1 MKKNISLGGGYGLSG
16 QMMSRPL
23 MISDLLKH
31 ASSQFATTE
40 IVSKRVEGDIHRYTY
55 SDCEFRARKVSQVLT
70 RLGLQLSDRVG
81 TLAWNGYRHIE
92 LYYGI
97 SGSGLVC
104 HTINPRLFE
113 DQIVFIINHAQ
124 DQVIFF
130 DLSFLALVEKL
141 QAVCPSVQYWVCM
154 VDEDLIPISKI
165 PNLLSYETL
174 LSKESGDITWP
185 VFDENL
191 AAALCYT
198 SGTTGNPKG
207 ALFSHRSTRLH
218 AYVSALPDSF
228 DLSASDTIMPVV
240 PMFHVNAWGIP
251 YSCPMVGAKLVLP
264 GPQLDAPSL
273 FELIRSEE
281 VTMSLGVPTVWSNLL
296 LHMSENGQTFTHFK
310 KAVVGGSACP
320 PQMMDSLNHLGVRV
334 IHAWGM
340 TELSPLGTFA
350 TLTGADLKK
359 PISEQHKILQK
370 QGRALFGIEMKI
382 VDEDGL
388 ELVHDGVAFG
398 NLMVKGS
405 CVINNYFGVEESPL
419 IDGWFPTGDVATI
432 DAAGNMQIT
441 DRTKDV
447 IKSGGEWISSIAIE
461 NIASAHPDLLAVAC
475 IAIAH
480 PKWDERPLLVVVKKP
495 NYIRSEQ
502 LLKEEI
508 WQLFQGKMAKWC
520 VPDEIIFIEEMPLTA
535 TGKIFKLKL
544 RDLLKD
550 FQFSN

>member
-1 MKKNISLGGGYGLSG
+1 MKKNISLAGGYGLSG
-16 QMMSRPL
+16 QMMFRPL

-31 ASSQFATTE
+31 ASSQFATAE

-55 SDCEFRARKVSQVLT
+55 SDCEFRARKVSQALT
-70 RLGLQLSDRVG
+70 RLGLELSDRVG
-81 TLAWNGYRHIE
+81 TLAWNGYRHLE

-130 DLSFLALVEKL
+130 DLSFLALIEKL

-154 VDEDLIPISKI
+154 VDEDLIPFSKI

-228 DLSASDTIMPVV
+228 DMSASDTIMPVV

-251 YSCPMVGAKLVLP
+251 YSSPMVGAKLVLP

-273 FELIRSEE
+273 FQLIQSEE

-296 LHMSENGQTFTHFK
+296 SYMSENDQTFTHFK

-320 PQMMDSLNHLGVRV
+320 PKMMDSFNHLGVRV

-340 TELSPLGTFA
+340 TELSPLGTVA
-350 TLTGADLKK
+350 NLTSADLKK
-359 PISEQHKILQK
+359 PIFEQKSILQK

-382 VDEDGL
+382 VDEYGL
-388 ELVHDGVAFG
+388 ELVHDGVTFG
-398 NLMVKGS
+398 NLMVRGS

-461 NIASAHPDLLAVAC
+461 NIASAHPDLFAVAC

-480 PKWDERPLLVVVKKP
+480 PKWEERPLLVAVKKP

-550 FQFSN
+550 FQFQ

>member
-1 MKKNISLGGGYGLSG
+1 
-16 QMMSRPL
+16 
-23 MISDLLKH
+23 
-31 ASSQFATTE
+31 TTE

-55 SDCEFRARKVSQVLT
+55 ADCEFRARKVSQALT

-81 TLAWNGYRHIE
+81 TLAWNGYRHLE

-154 VDEDLIPISKI
+154 VDEDLIPFSKI

-228 DLSASDTIMPVV
+228 DMSASDTIMPVV

-264 GPQLDAPSL
+264 VFGCANCLVK
-273 FELIRSEE
+273 FT
-281 VTMSLGVPTVWSNLL
+281 VT
-296 LHMSENGQTFTHFK
+296 HE
-310 KAVVGGSACP
+310 
-320 PQMMDSLNHLGVRV
+320 
-334 IHAWGM
+334 
-340 TELSPLGTFA
+340 
-350 TLTGADLKK
+350 
-359 PISEQHKILQK
+359 
-370 QGRALFGIEMKI
+370 
-382 VDEDGL
+382 
-388 ELVHDGVAFG
+388 
-398 NLMVKGS
+398 
-405 CVINNYFGVEESPL
+405 
-419 IDGWFPTGDVATI
+419 
-432 DAAGNMQIT
+432 
-441 DRTKDV
+441 
-447 IKSGGEWISSIAIE
+447 
-461 NIASAHPDLLAVAC
+461 
-475 IAIAH
+475 
-480 PKWDERPLLVVVKKP
+480 
-495 NYIRSEQ
+495 
-502 LLKEEI
+502 
-508 WQLFQGKMAKWC
+508 
-520 VPDEIIFIEEMPLTA
+520 
-535 TGKIFKLKL
+535 
-544 RDLLKD
+544 
-550 FQFSN
+550 